1 MCSSDFWFVCWSAL
15 SSLVFTLKCVFCNK
29 FFVKLSGEHRRLIH
43 LFDNGNSMKG
53 KGHVDFPL
61 YERGKLKQN
70 QNQLF
75 PLLIR
80 IVTFVRLFK
89 LWSSSLK
96 QG

>member
-1 MCSSDFWFVCWSAL
+1 
-15 SSLVFTLKCVFCNK
+15 
-29 FFVKLSGEHRRLIH
+29 
-43 LFDNGNSMKG
+43 MKG